1 MTPIFKTAL
10 LSLAPP
16 RRTLRPAPPLSRT
29 RLPLWR
35 PQPRTRRSGAIQ
47 SREVEGGVEDWSW
60 QGSNFF
66 LHVRS
71 SGRHG
76 RARCCWKWAAQLSTG
91 VRWQRRHQY
100 PVSEYRE
107 QWRRMQEIQCMAG
120 TAETVAYSSEQ

>member
-60 QGSNFF
+60 QGSDFF

-91 VRWQRRHQY
+91 VRDGSDDINIQY
-100 PVSEYRE
+100 LN
-107 QWRRMQEIQCMAG
+107 IG
-120 TAETVAYSSEQ
+120 SSGGGCRKYNVCPAQQKQ